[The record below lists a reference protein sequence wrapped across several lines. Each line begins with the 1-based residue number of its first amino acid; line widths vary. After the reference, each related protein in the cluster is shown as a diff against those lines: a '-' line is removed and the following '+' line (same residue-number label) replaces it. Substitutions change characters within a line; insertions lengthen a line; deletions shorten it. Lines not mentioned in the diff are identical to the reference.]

1 MINNFMFSV
10 EEINLMCIFDVS
22 SRENLLN
29 ELRDSLSDVY
39 DPEMREVYEST
50 IEKLEKISDGDFSEV
65 GLYIADEFDEF
76 IDDEGEYEIAE

>member
-1 MINNFMFSV
+1 MFSA

-22 SRENLLN
+22 SRKNLLN

-50 IEKLEKISDGDFSEV
+50 IEKIEKISDAEISEV
-65 GLYIADEFDEF
+65 GLCIADEFDEF
-76 IDDEGEYEIAE
+76 IDDEGEYDIAE